1 MDEALNVGSDEG
13 NSPAISP
20 VSQGIWTISPSLPW
34 DARLAGVPKV
44 ALTVNSTLPN
54 ANLSV
59 DVYDIDANRSALLL
73 SRTAYLLPAG
83 ASKISPEMYGN
94 DWLIPAGHRI
104 GVLVTTAN
112 AEWWTPTPSMSTV
125 ALVKGSITLP
135 FLRRLRTADLTG
147 YKRPA
152 RLDQWLQAAP
162 LTLSQST
169 IDSSTSNTFRL
180 PPRQRG

>member
-1 MDEALNVGSDEG
+1 M
-13 NSPAISP
+13 
-20 VSQGIWTISPSLPW
+20 WTISPSLPW
-34 DARLAGVPKV
+34 DAHLAGVPKV
-44 ALTVNSTLPN
+44 KLTVNSTLPR

-59 DVYDIDANRSALLL
+59 DVYDIDANHSALLL

-83 ASKISPEMYGN
+83 TSEISPEMYGN
-94 DWLIPAGHRI
+94 DWLLPAGHRI

-125 ALVKGSITLP
+125 TLVKGSITLP
-135 FLRRLRTADLTG
+135 FLRHLRTANLNG

-162 LTLSQST
+162 FTVSQST
-169 IDSSTSNTFRL
+169 IDSSESKAFRL
-180 PPRQRG
+180 PPRQTP